1 MRRQGQKQVIH
12 RYNYGGTSGDAFVTF
27 TLQEKD
33 PAFILNFPVVERNQS
48 PNLIPNSRPTR
59 NEN

>member
-1 MRRQGQKQVIH
+1 MTH

-33 PAFILNFPVVERNQS
+33 PAFILNFPIVERNQS
-48 PNLIPNSRPTR
+48 PNLVPNSRPTR